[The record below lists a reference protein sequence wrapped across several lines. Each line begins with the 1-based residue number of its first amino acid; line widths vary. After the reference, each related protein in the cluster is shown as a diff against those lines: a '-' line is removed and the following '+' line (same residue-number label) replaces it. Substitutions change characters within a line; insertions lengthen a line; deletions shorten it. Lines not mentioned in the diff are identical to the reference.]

1 MLQLAKVADAGRALA
16 IAAKTL
22 NVKPETLSLIVTGY
36 ANKVLREELSD
47 VVKLERVDKSYMK
60 FGDVDGFAMD
70 LVAPFNAKM
79 REALWKHFWEN
90 GGKIYEYS
98 SYTVPVSYVRD
109 TVNSFDPSGHTFREL
124 ETKVVTYMP
133 VS

>member
-1 MLQLAKVADAGRALA
+1 MLKLAKVADAGRALA

-22 NVKPETLSLIVTGY
+22 DMTPETLSAIVTGY

-60 FGDVDGFAMD
+60 FNDVYMFATD
-70 LVAPFNAKM
+70 LVAPFNAKLKD
-79 REALWKHFWEN
+79 ALWEHFKKY
-90 GGKIYEYS
+90 GRSVLHYR

>member
-1 MLQLAKVADAGRALA
+1 MLQLAKIADAGRALA

-60 FGDVDGFAMD
+60 FDDVYMFATD
-70 LVAPFNAKM
+70 LVAPFNAKLKD
-79 REALWKHFWEN
+79 ALWKHFMEDGRN
-90 GGKIYEYS
+90 VLHYN
-98 SYTVPVSYVRD
+98 SYRVPVSYVRD
-109 TVNSFDPSGHTFREL
+109 TVNSFDPSGHAFREL

>member
-1 MLQLAKVADAGRALA
+1 MLKLAKIADAGRALA
-16 IAAKTL
+16 IASKTL

-47 VVKLERVDKSYMK
+47 VVKLERVEESYMR
-60 FGDVDGFAMD
+60 FDDVYMFATD
-70 LVAPFNAKM
+70 LVAPFNAKLK
-79 REALWKHFWEN
+79 ETLWLRFMEEDLDTLN
-90 GGKIYEYS
+90 YN
-98 SYTVPVSYVRD
+98 SYNVPVSYVRD
-109 TVNSFDPSGHTFREL
+109 TFNSFDPSGNTFREL